1 MIVRPDLLRQVRPF
15 AFRNTDPLAFP
26 ISFFAGTAPVSRPSD
41 ASIDPAVSSPSEPAS
56 PDASRVA
63 DPQWRKYVD
72 SPGLVLLSCFT
83 VFAVFG
89 IPLIFMCRKFSP
101 VMKVFWSAVVILYTL
116 LLFACVGGI
125 LYWTY
130 LEVVKAIS

>member
-1 MIVRPDLLRQVRPF
+1 M
-15 AFRNTDPLAFP
+15 
-26 ISFFAGTAPVSRPSD
+26 SRPSD
-41 ASIDPAVSSPSEPAS
+41 ASIDSDATAASAS
-56 PDASRVA
+56 PALNASRAV

-101 VMKVFWSAVVILYTL
+101 VMKLFWSAVVILYTL

-130 LEVVKAIS
+130 LEVSRAIS

>member
-1 MIVRPDLLRQVRPF
+1 M
-15 AFRNTDPLAFP
+15 
-26 ISFFAGTAPVSRPSD
+26 SRPSD
-41 ASIDPAVSSPSEPAS
+41 ALTDPAVTTRPEARSSRA
-56 PDASRVA
+56 D

-72 SPGLVLLSCFT
+72 SPGLVLLSCFF

-101 VMKVFWSAVVILYTL
+101 VTKVFWSAVVILYTL
-116 LLFACVGGI
+116 FLFACVGGI

-130 LEVVKAIS
+130 LQVSQAIG

>member
-1 MIVRPDLLRQVRPF
+1 M
-15 AFRNTDPLAFP
+15 
-26 ISFFAGTAPVSRPSD
+26 SRPSD
-41 ASIDPAVSSPSEPAS
+41 VPIDPASPAPTLAASE
-56 PDASRVA
+56 DSRA
-63 DPQWRKYVD
+63 DDPQWRKYVD

-125 LYWTY
+125 LYWTF
-130 LEVVKAIS
+130 LEVSRAIS